1 MDLNVAAIAQTPPVG
16 TLDLDQILASNASNA
31 NSYACSTMRQHVA
44 PVGVQAIPNV
54 VGAEIHPDRFFVAAH
69 VPVRLPRVLGAGVGA
84 AVLVA
89 GVGIDSQPLARFVNI
104 ILEGMAIISIHGIRC
119 CNHCLFR
126 HHLPVLLPM
135 MMTMMTMPQPIEVL
149 QIRLG
154 IPKELAEGLV
164 VPSAVHQVLEGVH
177 APDFGVDDVVL
188 QFQLQGSEL
197 PGGPPVGP
205 GEGDHGQDGLG

>member
-1 MDLNVAAIAQTPPVG
+1 MDLDVAAIAQTPPVG
-16 TLDLDQILASNASNA
+16 TLDLDQILASNAYA
-31 NSYACSTMRQHVA
+31 HAHACSTMRQHVA
-44 PVGVQAIPNV
+44 SVGVQAIPNV
-54 VGAEIHPDRFFVAAH
+54 VGTEIHPDRFFVAAH
-69 VPVRLPRVLGAGVGA
+69 VPVRFPRVLGARVGA

-89 GVGIDSQPLARFVNI
+89 GVGIDSQPLARFVSV
-104 ILEGMAIISIHGIRC
+104 ILGGMAIISIHSIRC
-119 CNHCLFR
+119 CNRGLFR
-126 HHLPVLLPM
+126 HHLPVLLLLLPPLLM
-135 MMTMMTMPQPIEVL
+135 MSQPVEVL

-188 QFQLQGSEL
+188 QFEVEGSKL